1 MGVAETFKALSDPVR
16 REILVML
23 KSGKMSAGQI
33 AEHFDMTG
41 ATVSYHLSQLKK
53 SGLIFETKYKNYVYY
68 EINVSVFEE
77 VMLWFS
83 QFGEDK
89 NKQQGGKEGDE

>member
-1 MGVAETFKALSDPVR
+1 MGFAETFKALSEPVR

-23 KSGKMSAGQI
+23 KGGRKTAGEI
-33 AEHFDMTG
+33 ASKLEMTP
-41 ATVSYHLSQLKK
+41 ARISYHLSLLKK
-53 SGLIFETKYKNYVYY
+53 AQLITETKYKNYVYY

-83 QFGEDK
+83 QF
-89 NKQQGGKEGDE
+89 QQ